1 MPRRKLHLPH
11 MEAPKQVTIHPTARL
26 AGSIRVPGDKSISH
40 RYAMLSALTERQVV
54 DLWNYAP
61 GADCH
66 STLKCLN
73 QLSVPVQV
81 VPKWVAYSHGEVD
94 LSEQETE
101 ALAYVRIRGRGA
113 EGLREPQTALDC
125 GNSGSTMRMM
135 TGLLAAHPSSPP

>member
-66 STLKCLN
+66 SSLKCLN
-73 QLSVPVQV
+73 QLSVPFQV
-81 VPKWVAYSHGEVD
+81 GPKGLAYSHGEVAIP
-94 LSEQETE
+94 EQETE
-101 ALAYVRIRGRGA
+101 PLASPRVRGRGV
-113 EGLREPQTALDC
+113 EGLREP
-125 GNSGSTMRMM
+125 
-135 TGLLAAHPSSPP
+135 